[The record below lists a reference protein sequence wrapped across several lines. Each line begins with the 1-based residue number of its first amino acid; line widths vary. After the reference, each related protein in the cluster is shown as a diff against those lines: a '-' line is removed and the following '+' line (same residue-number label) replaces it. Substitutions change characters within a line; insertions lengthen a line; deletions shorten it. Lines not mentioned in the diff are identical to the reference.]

1 MWQFGFEARSLC
13 KPPESNVSGFRG
25 IRPRRF
31 VRCRDNCVLGP
42 WHAHAKI
49 TFPATSNVFVHAWG
63 RKLRPKRNCCA
74 FGAKP
79 VLQHWP
85 SCPFGG
91 FGSELLQESDIS
103 LLSPCSPRNPPF
115 PLRCG
120 CPLVGAHVSVKQKLL
135 CRRCEACA
143 ATLAIL
149 SIKNFGGFGD
159 DECICLLNPAL
170 WVAWGHF

>member
-1 MWQFGFEARSLC
+1 MPRQLCFGAMARSC
-13 KPPESNVSGFRG
+13 KNHVPSNFECICPRVGAQVAAKKELLRLRCEACAATLA
-25 IRPRRF
+25 IR
-31 VRCRDNCVLGP
+31 
-42 WHAHAKI
+42 
-49 TFPATSNVFVHAWG
+49 
-63 RKLRPKRNCCA
+63 
-74 FGAKP
+74 
-79 VLQHWP
+79 
-85 SCPFGG
+85 PFGG